1 MPERDSS
8 GIVRLLCFLQVGLES
23 LSKSVDY
30 DLLPGKWKLV
40 YTSAPD
46 VAPLVTSNGFS
57 SLLPVKVGEI
67 YQEFSSVALGQV
79 KNIITFRFAGL
90 LESGE

>member
-1 MPERDSS
+1 M
-8 GIVRLLCFLQVGLES
+8 
-23 LSKSVDY
+23 DY